1 MVDVKF
7 TQRPER
13 EERQPTEAFLTKRER
28 IMAKVREM
36 SRAGRRLRV
45 EPKNDELRLILRH
58 PTTGFFPQHGGSAE
72 WPDDKFTHRRLKDG
86 DITLAAD
93 QRR

>member
-1 MVDVKF
+1 MVDVNF
-7 TQRPER
+7 TQRPEH
-13 EERQPTEAFLTKRER
+13 EERQPTEAFLSKRER
-28 IMAKVREM
+28 IMAKLREN

-45 EPKNDELRLILRH
+45 EPKNDLMRQILRH
-58 PTTGFFPQHGGSAE
+58 PTAGFFRGQGAAE

-86 DITLAAD
+86 DIKLAAD

>member
-1 MVDVKF
+1 MVDVNF
-7 TQRPER
+7 TQRPEP
-13 EERQPTEAFLTKRER
+13 EERRPSEAFLTKRER
-28 IMAKVREM
+28 LLAKLREN
-36 SRAGRRLRV
+36 SRAGKRLRV
-45 EPKNDELRLILRH
+45 EPKNDLMRQILRH
-58 PTTGFFPQHGGSAE
+58 PTAGFFRGVGAAE

>member
-1 MVDVKF
+1 MVDVNF

-13 EERQPTEAFLTKRER
+13 DERQPTEAFLTKRER
-28 IMAKVREM
+28 IMAKVRAM
-36 SRAGRRLRV
+36 SGAGRRLRV
-45 EPKNDELRLILRH
+45 EPKNDLMRQILRH
-58 PTTGFFPQHGGSAE
+58 PTAGFFRGQGAAE

-86 DITLAAD
+86 DIKLAAD